1 MRINVSKLTF
11 QELEDLVVFYEKNNK
26 DVELVNT
33 ELRISEVKEW
43 KEQ

>member
-33 ELRISEVKEW
+33 ELRISEVKE
-43 KEQ
+43 